1 MSAHPELLDPSSMRH
16 LDRDPEPKVE
26 DTDADH
32 DDSKPNK
39 KKRRVAKML
48 DKKYEC
54 KAEGCTKS

>member
-16 LDRDPEPKVE
+16 HDRDPETKIE
-26 DTDADH
+26 DLETDH
-32 DDSKPNK
+32 DDTKPK
-39 KKRRVAKML
+39 KKRRVIKML